1 MNQSLLG
8 LALQDSAAND
18 QQMWIILAVVLVIL
32 FFIVVIVAVGLVIFF
47 IMRKRK
53 KALSASAPI
62 DASLPAGPSASAYAG
77 MSQPEPYA
85 PASQPE
91 PYGASSQPDPYAA
104 SSQPDPY
111 AASSQPDPYAP
122 ASQPDPYA
130 TYQPE
135 TSYAGTSQP
144 ESAYASMSSP
154 ETAETLDPDLH
165 PPIGGTSGG
174 VTEPFDPSRTVAIIR
189 ESTVAISYGT
199 IKFVSGVL
207 TGQQFAVEP
216 EGAFIGRD
224 NNLSQI
230 VVADPR
236 ISKRH
241 LWIGVQDG
249 SVKIVDQDSRN
260 GTFINDPKSDRVT
273 EAVINPGDT
282 VIMGESDV
290 ARFEYEM

>member
-8 LALQDSAAND
+8 LALQDSTAND
-18 QQMWIILAVVLVIL
+18 QQMWIILAGVLVIL
-32 FFIVVIVAVGLVIFF
+32 FFIVVIVVVGLVIFF

-53 KALSASAPI
+53 KALSAAAPV
-62 DASLPAGPSASAYAG
+62 DVSLPAGPSASAYAG
-77 MSQPEPYA
+77 MSQPET
-85 PASQPE
+85 
-91 PYGASSQPDPYAA
+91 PYAA
-104 SSQPDPY
+104 TPQPDTP
-111 AASSQPDPYAP
+111 
-122 ASQPDPYA
+122 
-130 TYQPE
+130 
-135 TSYAGTSQP
+135 YAGTSQP
-144 ESAYASMSSP
+144 ETSYPATFQPETSYPATPQPESAYAAMSSP
-154 ETAETLDPDLH
+154 EAETLDPDL
-165 PPIGGTSGG
+165 PPPVVGTPVG

-189 ESTVAISYGT
+189 ENTVAISYGS

-216 EGAFIGRD
+216 EGVFIGRD

-230 VVADPR
+230 VVSDPR

-260 GTFINDPKSDRVT
+260 GTFINDPKSERVT

-290 ARFEYEM
+290 ARFEYQM